1 MRFTQV
7 VPIPLRS
14 DRLQV
19 GFYIADRTATGSRA
33 PSSSPRSGRGHHRLS
48 LAGLDHHEARAVEG
62 QLEGLARV
70 SANEHPHLETA
81 FDLRLK
87 VR

>member
-1 MRFTQV
+1 
-7 VPIPLRS
+7 
-14 DRLQV
+14 
-19 GFYIADRTATGSRA
+19 
-33 PSSSPRSGRGHHRLS
+33 
-48 LAGLDHHEARAVEG
+48 VEG
-62 QLEGLARV
+62 LLKGLAQV